1 MRDYFEGYI
10 TIHGWRI
17 LESAYT
23 TEELNKLKAMTSE
36 ELREYM
42 LNK

>member
-1 MRDYFEGYI
+1 MRDFFEGYV
-10 TIHGWRI
+10 TIHGWRV

-23 TEELNKLKAMTSE
+23 IEELNKLKAMTSE
-36 ELREYM
+36 ELTEYM